1 MNLQLQIDNLYL
13 PSYKLNLDGY
23 HSLLQE
29 CVNNR
34 EFAATV
40 FVYDHLLTN
49 GFKANKTTFSI
60 IEAIHS
66 KTIPENNNIHLKLD
80 LKKKLAPR
88 RRIHKIIKGA
98 NYSDNYES
106 AKIYMPKVRAFI
118 AINPELKTKGRIG
131 LAKTISNGCHI
142 SFNDARYIIT
152 ALKREGYLDKDIM
165 GAKNKG
171 KNPNVKTLDNFFTIT
186 STSK

>member
-1 MNLQLQIDNLYL
+1 MNLQTQVDNLYT
-13 PSYKLNLDGY
+13 PSNKLSLDGY
-23 HSLLQE
+23 HDLLQT
-29 CVNNR
+29 CVDNR

-40 FVYDHLLTN
+40 FVYDHLLNN
-49 GFKANKTTFSI
+49 GFKATKTTFSI
-60 IEAIHS
+60 IEALHS
-66 KTIPENNNIHLKLD
+66 KTIPENTNIHLKLD

-98 NYSDNYES
+98 NYSGNYES
-106 AKIYMPKVRAFI
+106 AKIYIPKVKAFI
-118 AINPELKTKGRIG
+118 AINPELRIKGRID

-152 ALKREGYLDKDIM
+152 ALKREGYLDKDTM
-165 GAKNKG
+165 GVG

-186 STSK
+186 SVGN